1 MDNKLQEKLEGKLV
15 FKDGKYSL
23 VKEDFCRLDI
33 IAIGTPER
41 EAEANLEGIGT
52 IKGHMLRIKA
62 QCTPED
68 EKDPLEN
75 WREKNK

>member
-1 MDNKLQEKLEGKLV
+1 MNSRLQEKLEGKLV

-23 VKEDFCRLDI
+23 AKEDFCRLDI
-33 IAIGTPER
+33 MAVGAPER

-52 IKGHMLRIKA
+52 IKGHMLRIRA

-68 EKDPLEN
+68 EKDPFED
-75 WREKNK
+75 WREQNR